1 VAEKDKKDKN
11 DTIEKIHGK
20 KVKIGK
26 GVGKRVAKKALSA
39 IEERKRRIRE
49 ELYGTKS

>member
-1 VAEKDKKDKN
+1 VAKKKKEEEKN
-11 DTIEKIHGK
+11 GTIEKIHGK

-26 GVGKRVAKKALSA
+26 GVGERIAKKALSA

-49 ELYGTKS
+49 ELYGT